1 MELMKQIIARAKED
15 KQRIVLPEGT
25 EPRTLT
31 AADKLI
37 KDGVACPILLGN
49 KTEILSLAKE
59 LGLANIE
66 NAEIIN
72 PAESDKRASYVDLLV
87 ELRKSKGLTREEA
100 EELVNNPL
108 YYGCLMVKAHDA
120 DGFVAGA
127 INYTKDVLRPALQII
142 KTKPGIKCVSGAFLL
157 FTKSQY
163 GDNGFVLV
171 ADVAVTPRPSAQE
184 MAEIAICS
192 AETARDVCGI
202 DPRVAL
208 LSYSTMGSGKGDD
221 VDKVVEATRIAKEM
235 APDLAIDGEL
245 QADAALV
252 EKVGKLK
259 APNSKVAGRANVLI
273 FPSLE
278 VGNVAYKM
286 VERLG
291 GATTI
296 GPVFQGMA
304 APVNDLSR
312 GCAAEDIYNLIAM
325 TANQAISLKKAQSK

>member
-1 MELMKQIIARAKED
+1 MKQIIARAKED

-235 APDLAIDGEL
+235 APNLAIDGEL

>member
-1 MELMKQIIARAKED
+1 MKQIIARAKED

-66 NAEIIN
+66 KAEIIN

-100 EELVNNPL
+100 EELANNPL

-235 APDLAIDGEL
+235 APNLAIDGEL

>member
-1 MELMKQIIARAKED
+1 MKQIIARAKED

-66 NAEIIN
+66 KAEIIN

-157 FTKSQY
+157 LTKSQY

>member
-1 MELMKQIIARAKED
+1 MKQIIARAKED

-66 NAEIIN
+66 KAEIIN

-325 TANQAISLKKAQSK
+325 TANQAISLKKTQSK

>member
-1 MELMKQIIARAKED
+1 MKQIIARAKED

-66 NAEIIN
+66 KAEIIN

-312 GCAAEDIYNLIAM
+312 GCAAEDI
-325 TANQAISLKKAQSK
+325 

>member
-1 MELMKQIIARAKED
+1 MKQIIARAKED

-59 LGLANIE
+59 LGLVNIE
-66 NAEIIN
+66 KAEIIN

-184 MAEIAICS
+184 MAEIAVCS

>member
-1 MELMKQIIARAKED
+1 MKQIIARAKED

-66 NAEIIN
+66 KAEIIN

-142 KTKPGIKCVSGAFLL
+142 KTKPGNKCVSGAFLL

-235 APDLAIDGEL
+235 APNLAIDGEL

>member
-1 MELMKQIIARAKED
+1 MKQIIARAKED

-37 KDGVACPILLGN
+37 KDGVACPILLGD

-66 NAEIIN
+66 KAEIIN

>member
-1 MELMKQIIARAKED
+1 MKQIIARAKED

-72 PAESDKRASYVDLLV
+72 PAESDKLASYVDLLV
-87 ELRKSKGLTREEA
+87 ELRKSKGLTHEEA

-235 APDLAIDGEL
+235 APNLAIDGEL

>member
-1 MELMKQIIARAKED
+1 MKQIIARAKED

-66 NAEIIN
+66 KSEIIN

-235 APDLAIDGEL
+235 APNLAIDGEL

>member
-1 MELMKQIIARAKED
+1 MKQIIARAKED

-66 NAEIIN
+66 KAEIIN

-245 QADAALV
+245 QADAALI

>member
-66 NAEIIN
+66 KAEIIN

>member
-1 MELMKQIIARAKED
+1 MKQIIARAKED

-66 NAEIIN
+66 KAEIIN

-235 APDLAIDGEL
+235 APNLAIDGEL

-325 TANQAISLKKAQSK
+325 TANQAISLKKTQSK

>member
-1 MELMKQIIARAKED
+1 MKQIIARAKED

-184 MAEIAICS
+184 MAEIAVCS

>member
-1 MELMKQIIARAKED
+1 MKQIIARAKED

-66 NAEIIN
+66 KAEIIN

-87 ELRKSKGLTREEA
+87 ELRKSKGLTHEEA

>member
-66 NAEIIN
+66 KAEIIN

-325 TANQAISLKKAQSK
+325 TANQAISLKKA

>member
-1 MELMKQIIARAKED
+1 MKQIIARAKED

-66 NAEIIN
+66 KAEIIN

-208 LSYSTMGSGKGDD
+208 LSYSTMGSGKGED

>member
-1 MELMKQIIARAKED
+1 MKQIIARAKED

>member
-1 MELMKQIIARAKED
+1 MKQIIARAKED

-59 LGLANIE
+59 RGLANIE
-66 NAEIIN
+66 KAEIIN

-278 VGNVAYKM
+278 VGNVAYKL

>member
-1 MELMKQIIARAKED
+1 MKQIIARAKED

-66 NAEIIN
+66 KAEIIN

-184 MAEIAICS
+184 MAEIAVCS

-325 TANQAISLKKAQSK
+325 TANQAISLKKVQSK

>member
-1 MELMKQIIARAKED
+1 MELMDQIIARAKED
-15 KQRIVLPEGT
+15 MQRIVLPEGT

-37 KDGVACPILLGN
+37 ADKVVRPILLG
-49 KTEILSLAKE
+49 KHDEIIAKAKE
-59 LGLANIE
+59 LGLTNIE
-66 NAEIIN
+66 KSEIIN
-72 PAESDKRASYVDLLV
+72 PVDSKKRASYVDLLV

-100 EELVNNPL
+100 EKLVNDPL
-108 YYGCLMVKAHDA
+108 YYGCLMVKAGDA

-127 INYTKDVLRPALQII
+127 ISYTKDVLRPALQII

-157 FTKSQY
+157 LTNSPY

-171 ADVAVTPRPSAQE
+171 ADVAVTPRPTAQE
-184 MAEIAICS
+184 MAEIAVCS
-192 AETARDVCGI
+192 SETARDVCGI

-208 LSYSTMGSGKGDD
+208 LSYSTLGSGKGDD

-235 APDLAIDGEL
+235 APNLAIDGEL

-252 EKVGKLK
+252 ESIGKLK
-259 APNSKVAGRANVLI
+259 APNSKVAGRANVLV

-278 VGNVAYKM
+278 VGNIAYKM

-296 GPVFQGMA
+296 GPVFQGMG

-312 GCAAEDIYNLIAM
+312 GCAAIDIYNLVAM
-325 TANQAISLKKAQSK
+325 TANQAISLKKSNKK